1 MENTKYICIDLFGL
15 SRLGC
20 PCLRLTDDDD
30 DSRPAQM
37 IPIALMIPARVWS
50 TFYNIS
56 ISSWWWWSRT
66 KTSLASRPGISA
78 LIISLCVPIFLLFI
92 VLMKCKSDSC
102 FYSAGQGGLATK
114 TQSCLLVLVMV
125 LVLTA
130 TLFICLLAHSTHRPE
145 LYHCTMGDIGVIT
158 DKSKNSIE
166 KIYRRINLSLGI
178 IQHQNIDH

>member
-1 MENTKYICIDLFGL
+1 
-15 SRLGC
+15 
-20 PCLRLTDDDD
+20 
-30 DSRPAQM
+30 M

-66 KTSLASRPGISA
+66 KTSPASRPGISA

-102 FYSAGQGGLATK
+102 FYPAGQGGLATK

-130 TLFICLLAHSTHRPE
+130 TLFICLLAHSYPQAWALPLHLGRHRG
-145 LYHCTMGDIGVIT
+145 HHWQIKKFNWG
-158 DKSKNSIE
+158 
-166 KIYRRINLSLGI
+166 NLS
-178 IQHQNIDH
+178 QNKLVVGQWAAWPPVLPTVDRRAWYQNGRRTIFLCQAPRHKFNEQWL

>member
-1 MENTKYICIDLFGL
+1 
-15 SRLGC
+15 
-20 PCLRLTDDDD
+20 
-30 DSRPAQM
+30 M

-56 ISSWWWWSRT
+56 ISSWWWCSRT
-66 KTSLASRPGISA
+66 KTSPASRPGISA

-130 TLFICLLAHSTHRPE
+130 TLFICLLAHSYPQAWALHYGRPGG
-145 LYHCTMGDIGVIT
+145 H
-158 DKSKNSIE
+158 KFQKKNSIE

-178 IQHQNIDH
+178 ILY